1 MSDTTPLPPAQ
12 TIVPRLMK
20 AVVCLLLAGGVIVG
34 VWQGVRYGRLHL
46 ALRHAHEEFAAQR
59 YMRAEFWAGRAL
71 SVDDRNIDATRLM
84 AEINEAQ
91 DWPAALGWRIK
102 VVQREPNN
110 NDDMMLWAKSAFRFG
125 QREMAAH
132 VLKSL
137 PADFQERSAEYH
149 EMMAGIALVHHD
161 LRGAEEHFVRAAELD
176 RANPV
181 HRINLAS
188 FRLANSPDKEVRAGA
203 VKDLHEALAD
213 PGARLLAIRELLADA
228 IRHHDR
234 ENALRLADQLR
245 AMPEHTFADELSCL
259 DIVPTQDRFKAA
271 VADFEKRSAAD
282 PQKAIATG
290 EWLNSHRLS
299 PETIRWYPQ
308 LPPPVRSS
316 TRMQI
321 VTAEAYL
328 AVADWPALQAFL
340 KMGRWDDADFLRRAM
355 LIRAQRELTQPW
367 EKDWEQLTDNVEANP
382 PDGFLLA
389 QVVIGWKWRP
399 EAVKLLWD
407 AATKP
412 KTNSVALENLWN
424 LYTETHETREL
435 LRVARAQTEL
445 DPANPVRKNN
455 EAFLTLL
462 VYGASSR
469 AERLARQATESNPQI
484 PEWAATYAYALHLA
498 GKDAAA
504 QKVMSALPPEALQHP
519 GVALYYAIV
528 LAGNGDQARARETL
542 VRLDARGM
550 LPEERKLAA
559 DLAQKLERATKDA
572 SG

>member
-1 MSDTTPLPPAQ
+1 
-12 TIVPRLMK
+12 
-20 AVVCLLLAGGVIVG
+20 
-34 VWQGVRYGRLHL
+34 
-46 ALRHAHEEFAAQR
+46 
-59 YMRAEFWAGRAL
+59 MRAEFWAGRAL

-132 VLKSL
+132 VLKNL
-137 PADFQERSAEYH
+137 PADFQDRSAEYH
-149 EMMAGIALVHHD
+149 EMMAGIALGNHD
-161 LRGAEEHFVRAAELD
+161 LRGAEEHFGRAAELD
-176 RANPV
+176 RGNPV

-188 FRLANSPDKEVRAGA
+188 FRLANSPDKEVHARA
-203 VKDLHEALAD
+203 VKDLHDALAD
-213 PGARLLAIRELLADA
+213 PNARLLAIRELLADA
-228 IRHHDR
+228 TRRHDR
-234 ENALRLADQLR
+234 ENALQLADQLR

-271 VADFEKRSAAD
+271 VADFEKRSEAD
-282 PQKAIATG
+282 AQKAIATG
-290 EWLNSHRLS
+290 EWLNSHRLA
-299 PETIRWYPQ
+299 PETLRWYPQ
-308 LPPPVRSS
+308 LPSAVRSS

-321 VTAEAYL
+321 VAAEAYL
-328 AVADWPALQAFL
+328 AVGDWQKLEAFL
-340 KMGRWDDADFLRRAM
+340 KMGRWEDADFLRRAM
-355 LIRAQRELTQPW
+355 AIRARRELAQPW
-367 EKDWEQLTDNVEANP
+367 QKDWEQLTDDVEANP

-469 AERLARQATESNPQI
+469 AERLARAASESNPQI

-498 GKDAAA
+498 GKDATA

-528 LAGNGDQARARETL
+528 LAGNGDQTGARETL
-542 VRLDARGM
+542 ARLDARGM
-550 LPEERKLAA
+550 LPEERKLAT
-559 DLAQKLERATKDA
+559 DLAQKLERAAKGA